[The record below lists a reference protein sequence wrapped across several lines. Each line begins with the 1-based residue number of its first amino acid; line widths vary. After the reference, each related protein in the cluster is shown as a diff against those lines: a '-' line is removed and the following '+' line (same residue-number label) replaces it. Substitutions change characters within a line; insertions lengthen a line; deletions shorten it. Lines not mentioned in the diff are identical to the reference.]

1 MIEQMETKN
10 YFMDEATAAKK
21 LERMAY
27 EIAEQ
32 NIDEEKELIL
42 AGIRD
47 NGVTIAHI
55 IASYLKDLLPVAVRV
70 IEIGLDKR
78 HPSDIRISEE
88 TDFNDA
94 IIIIIDDVV
103 NSGKT
108 LLFALKPFL
117 AFYPRKIQT
126 LTLVERTHKMY
137 PVAADYVGIS
147 LATTLQ
153 EHIFVEV
160 QHNRVT
166 GAYLV

>member
-1 MIEQMETKN
+1 METKN

-21 LERMAY
+21 LQRMAY

-32 NIDEEKELIL
+32 NIDETGELIL

-47 NGVTIAHI
+47 NGVTLARI
-55 IASYLKDLLPVAVRV
+55 IAEYLKDIFHVKVRV
-70 IEIGLDKR
+70 IEITLDKR
-78 HPSDIRISEE
+78 HPAGITISE
-88 TDFNDA
+88 DINFNDA
-94 IIIIIDDVV
+94 VVILVDDVV

-108 LLFALKPFL
+108 LLYALKPFL
-117 AFYPRKIQT
+117 GFYPKKIQS
-126 LTLVERTHKMY
+126 LTLVERTHKLF
-137 PVAADYVGIS
+137 PVASDYVGIS

-160 QHNRVT
+160 EDNRVK